1 MEKKIETGLAVFIAL
16 FFLAVFF
23 LPQTSI
29 LDDLENIGSRTE
41 VEKSE
46 LVEFDLNE
54 FGLTFRYPGDQNGYI
69 IDSEIPIGSEEI
81 LLFMTPSTGR
91 QLILRNSES
100 LILVRIYT
108 NIGDRINDWAPTIP
122 ELKYDEKIN
131 GRQYGRIQGR
141 DALWFQTRENI
152 GTDNLIIRNNDVMIV
167 FTAIYPLFNQSIR
180 NDLIT
185 IIENIEF

>member
-1 MEKKIETGLAVFIAL
+1 MEKKTETGLAIFITL
-16 FFLAVFF
+16 VFLAVFF

-46 LVEFDLNE
+46 LVEFDLSE
-54 FGLTFRYPGDQNGYI
+54 FGLIFKYPGDQNGYI
-69 IDSEIPIGSEEI
+69 IDSETPIGSEEL
-81 LLFMTPSTGR
+81 LLFITPSTGR

-100 LILVRIYT
+100 LMLVRLYT
-108 NIGDRINDWAPTIP
+108 EIEDRINDWAPTIP

-152 GTDNLIIRNNDVMIV
+152 GTDNLVIKNNNTMIV